1 MVVRSSQ
8 QLSIYSG
15 SEKKEMA
22 ANFINF
28 FANSIECNKV
38 LNCERGVSINSDVLE
53 ALKADSELTNDVT
66 AKVYTLI
73 DLVGSFPDAA
83 NSSPA
88 EPAANEE
95 ISDVL
100 LKTYFQG
107 MADGKFDSAQ
117 DAAEQFWAEAQ
128 EIWAKYENQ

>member
-1 MVVRSSQ
+1 MKMKLGMCLALAASFAAAPV
-8 QLSIYSG
+8 G
-15 SEKKEMA
+15 SAWAADAKGAKDAKEEKVSKDAKGAKEA
-22 ANFINF
+22 
-28 FANSIECNKV
+28 
-38 LNCERGVSINSDVLE
+38 
-53 ALKADSELTNDVT
+53 KADEEKTNEVT

-73 DLVGSFPDAA
+73 DLIGSFPDAA

-107 MADGKFDSAQ
+107 MADGKFESAEQ
-117 DAAEQFWAEAQ
+117 AAEQFWAEAQ
-128 EIWAKYENQ
+128 EIWAKSENQ